1 MIKPCN
7 QNNNL
12 LRHSILT
19 FTLSDPL
26 AFFHTFYLNLEQS
39 QLLDLY
45 FLEINV
51 KDIFDEGMTL
61 YI

>member
-12 LRHSILT
+12 LRQSILT

-26 AFFHTFYLNLEQS
+26 AFFSHFLSQS
-39 QLLDLY
+39 RAKPIIGLMFFGNQC
-45 FLEINV
+45 
-51 KDIFDEGMTL
+51 
-61 YI
+61 